1 MLKMF
6 DGAMGTM
13 LQAAGVA
20 DKPCPEYASFIAPDV
35 VVAIHKAYIDAGA
48 DIIETNT
55 FGANPIKLAE
65 FGLADKTEEINHKAV
80 EIAKTA
86 AGNKTKVAGSVGP
99 LGQLIAP
106 LGELDF
112 DVAVE
117 AYTRQIKALAE
128 AGADYILLETIIDI
142 QEMRA
147 GVLAAKSVCELPIIC
162 QMTFEENARTV
173 TGTDVV
179 TMAKTLE
186 AMGASILGMNCSLG
200 PAQLLP
206 LVEELGKNTNLQISV
221 QANAGMPKLVDGK
234 TVFPLSPA
242 EMAAYVPKLVAAG
255 ATYIGGCCGTT
266 PEHIQAMKAMF
277 KDCQLAKREL
287 IDSNMYLT
295 SRTKFVKIG
304 HEQPTVIIGERINP
318 TGRKVMAAELKEG
331 SLSMV
336 KRDAL
341 AQVAAGAQVLDVNMG
356 VPGVSQVE
364 LMREAITQLSMLV
377 DAPLCIDSTDP
388 KVIEAGLRY
397 YPGRALINSV
407 SDNPQTKQQIF
418 DLAIKYGAA
427 VIILPL
433 SESKLPKTAKERLD
447 IARTLILDA
456 KMHGLNDGDIMLDA
470 LVLTVSTDAN
480 APSEVLETLRLYKQE
495 FGYPTTMGLSNV
507 SFGLPQREHI
517 NMAFYAAAITCGLT
531 SPIINPLLAGLS
543 DMTDAMQVICGKD
556 PQGIAYSN
564 KYAQLKP
571 QATVQ
576 AIDAVVDIMQ
586 AIRECVIYGEKERC
600 VQLTAKALADGKEPL
615 DIANNAL
622 TAGMQEIGEKFSSGK
637 AFLPQVLLSAE
648 SMRAAFNLL
657 KENMRDLDLPK
668 AGKVLLAT
676 VQGDIHDLGKNIV
689 AALLSNNGFE
699 IIDLGKDVAPE
710 VIVQTAIAEQVDI
723 VGLCALM
730 TTTLP
735 AMQTTVELL
744 QTNSVPVGI
753 MVGGA
758 VVTAEYADSIKAD
771 MYAKDAV
778 QAVALAKTWGVK
790 QNILS

>member
-1 MLKMF
+1 MKLRMF

-13 LQAAGVA
+13 LQAKGIA
-20 DKPCPEYASFIAPDV
+20 DKPCPEYACIIDPQAVMD
-35 VVAIHKAYIDAGA
+35 IHSAYIQAGS

-65 FGLADKTEEINHKAV
+65 FALADQTEAINRKAV
-80 EIAKTA
+80 EIARA
-86 AGNKTKVAGSVGP
+86 AATGKAQVAGSVGP

-106 LGELDF
+106 IGELDF
-112 DVAVE
+112 EQAVA
-117 AYTRQIKALAE
+117 AYACQIKALAE

-147 GVLAAKSVCELPIIC
+147 GVLAAKSVCSLPIIC

-173 TGTDVV
+173 TGTDII
-179 TMAKTLE
+179 TAAKTLE
-186 AMGASILGMNCSLG
+186 AMGASVLGMNCSLG

-206 LVEELGKNTNLQISV
+206 IVQELGKHTKLPISV

-234 TVFPLSPA
+234 TVFPLTPQ
-242 EMAAYVPKLVAAG
+242 EMATYVPQLVAAG
-255 ATYIGGCCGTT
+255 AIYIGGCCGTT
-266 PEHIQAMKAMF
+266 PEHISAMKAAL
-277 KDCQLAKREL
+277 DTCQAVERSSCDTNL
-287 IDSNMYLT
+287 YLT
-295 SRTKFVKIG
+295 SRTRFVRIG

-341 AQVAAGAQVLDVNMG
+341 AQAQAGAQVLDVNMG
-356 VPGVSQVE
+356 VAGICQVD
-364 LMREAITQLSMLV
+364 LMREAITQLAMLV
-377 DAPLCIDSTDP
+377 DTPLCVDSTDP
-388 KVIEAGLRY
+388 QVIEAGLRY

-407 SDNPQTKQQIF
+407 SDNPQTKNEIF
-418 DLAIKYGAA
+418 ALAKKYGAA

-433 SESKLPKTAKERLD
+433 SESKLPKTAQERVE
-447 IARTLILDA
+447 IARKLIQEA
-456 KMHGLNDGDIMLDA
+456 KEFGLTDRDIMLDA
-470 LVLTVSTDAN
+470 LVLTVSTDAQ

-517 NMAFYAAAITCGLT
+517 NMAFYAAALTNGLT
-531 SPIINPLLAGLS
+531 SPIINPLLSGLS
-543 DMTDAMQVICGKD
+543 DMTDAMQVILGKD
-556 PQGIAYSN
+556 RQGINYSG
-564 KYAQLKP
+564 KYSQIKP
-571 QATVQ
+571 VTNTVPNS
-576 AIDAVVDIMQ
+576 AVVDVLQ
-586 AIRECVIYGEKERC
+586 AIRESVLYGEKERC
-600 VQLTAKALADGKEPL
+600 VQLTTQALADGKEPL
-615 DIANNAL
+615 TIANQAL
-622 TAGMQEIGEKFSSGK
+622 TAGMQDIGEKFSAGQ

-648 SMRAAFNLL
+648 SMKAAFNIL
-657 KENMRDLDLPK
+657 KEQMSSLDIPS

-699 IIDLGKDVAPE
+699 IIDLGKDVTPQA
-710 VIVQTAIAEQVDI
+710 VVDAAIKHNANI

-744 QTNSVPVGI
+744 QAKNLPLGI

-758 VVTAEYADSIKAD
+758 VVTAEYAQSIKAD

-778 QAVALAKTWGVK
+778 QAVELAKSWMSK
-790 QNILS
+790 

>member
-1 MLKMF
+1 MKLRMF

-13 LQAAGVA
+13 LQARGIA
-20 DKPCPEYASFIAPDV
+20 DKPCPEYACMLDAQAVMD
-35 VVAIHKAYIDAGA
+35 IHTAYIEAGS

-65 FGLADKTEEINHKAV
+65 FGLAEQTAEINKKAV
-80 EIAKTA
+80 ELARAA
-86 AGNKTKVAGSVGP
+86 AGARAQVAGSVGP

-106 LGELDF
+106 IGELSF
-112 DVAVE
+112 EQAVS
-117 AYTRQIKALAE
+117 AYACQIKALAD

-162 QMTFEENARTV
+162 QMTFEDNARTV
-173 TGTDVV
+173 TGTDII
-179 TMAKTLE
+179 TAAKTLE
-186 AMGASILGMNCSLG
+186 AMGASVLGMNCSLG

-206 LVEELGKNTNLQISV
+206 IVAELGKHTNLPISV
-221 QANAGMPKLVDGK
+221 QANAGMPRLVDGQ
-234 TVFPLSPA
+234 TIFPLTPQ
-242 EMAAYVPKLVAAG
+242 EMAEYVPQLVAAG
-255 ATYIGGCCGTT
+255 ASYIGGCCGTT
-266 PEHIQAMKAMF
+266 PAHIKAMKAALS
-277 KDCQLAKREL
+277 DCQAVERNNV
-287 IDSNMYLT
+287 DNNMYLT
-295 SRTKFVKIG
+295 SRTRFVAIG

-331 SLSMV
+331 NLSMV

-341 AQVAAGAQVLDVNMG
+341 AQAQAGAKVLDVNMG
-356 VPGVSQVE
+356 VAGICQVD

-377 DAPLCIDSTDP
+377 DTPLCVDSTDP
-388 KVIEAGLRY
+388 EVIEAGLRN

-407 SDNPQTKQQIF
+407 SDNPQTKNEIF
-418 DLAIKYGAA
+418 ALAKKYGAA

-433 SESKLPKTAKERLD
+433 SESKLPKTAQERVA
-447 IARTLILDA
+447 IARKLIDEA
-456 KMHGLNDGDIMLDA
+456 KAFGLKDTDIMLDA
-470 LVLTVSTDAN
+470 LVLTVSTDAQ
-480 APSEVLETLRLYKQE
+480 APSEVLETLRLYKRE

-517 NMAFYAAAITCGLT
+517 NMAFYAAALTSGLT
-531 SPIINPLLAGLS
+531 SPIINPLLSGLS
-543 DMTDAMQVICGKD
+543 DMTDAMQVILGKD
-556 PQGIAYSN
+556 KQGISYSG
-564 KYAQLKP
+564 KYSQIKP
-571 QATVQ
+571 AT
-576 AIDAVVDIMQ
+576 AAPTGAVVEVLQ
-586 AIRECVIYGEKERC
+586 AIRESVLYGEKERC
-600 VQLTAKALADGKEPL
+600 VQLTQQALAEGKAPL

-622 TAGMQEIGEKFSSGK
+622 TAGMQDIGEKFSAGQ

-648 SMRAAFNLL
+648 SMKAAFNML
-657 KENMRDLDLPK
+657 KEQMSSLDIPV

-710 VIVQTAIAEQVDI
+710 AVVQAAIEQKVDM

-735 AMQTTVELL
+735 AMQATVTQLQAKGLEL
-744 QTNSVPVGI
+744 GI

-758 VVTAEYADSIKAD
+758 VVTTEYAQSIRAD

-778 QAVALAKTWGVK
+778 QAVELAKSWMNK
-790 QNILS
+790 